1 MAKVKMLKTASIILS
16 VWVGIFAF
24 LSSLILI
31 IVVLF
36 KGDSPLIVMVFEQSE
51 IAGLGTK
58 VVSSLNCLTILYN
71 SCAIALSIL
80 VLYIIWSGLINSKK
94 RAFLALLFTIGFVQL
109 LAFIASAAVG
119 NARWQVNVLLSALY
133 VVGIGLAGYSI
144 YIRGTTPNE
153 GKIKST
159 NG

>member
-1 MAKVKMLKTASIILS
+1 MEKTRMLKSASIILS
-16 VWVGIFAF
+16 IWSGIFAF

-36 KGDSPLIVMVFEQSE
+36 GGDSPLIVMVFEQSE
-51 IAGLGTK
+51 IAELSTK

-71 SCAIALSIL
+71 SCAVAFSIMAF
-80 VLYIIWSGLINSKK
+80 YIIWSGLIKGK
-94 RAFLALLFTIGFVQL
+94 IRAFWTLLIMIGFVQL

-119 NARWQVNVLLSALY
+119 NARWQVNVLLSILY

-144 YIRGTTPNE
+144 LIQGTTP
-153 GKIKST
+153 KK
-159 NG
+159 